1 VASAARAVPGQLDA
15 VQRYNDDWRGW
26 PVLPLHRQHPIR
38 GAFLEPRPDPRRGAV
53 YHDGVDIGVRDD
65 LPGRGAPPGRT
76 HRVHAIEGGKVTA
89 ATPRGTRGLV
99 DAGHFRYEHVDARVQ
114 AGDVV
119 EPGQLIGW
127 TTEGSWH
134 VHLGEFIF
142 QPDGSRLIVNPL
154 RPGGKLR
161 PYVDRE
167 PPVIREVRF
176 HVPAEPTWG
185 RRSAARV
192 ARLPPA
198 GRRIDPTRLSSRV
211 DVRVQ
216 THDPQS
222 FIGWFSALPWLA
234 APHHPFRI
242 AVTVFS
248 HATGK
253 AVVERDVFRSER
265 MLTVPAGQHYAPGTD
280 QNLPANGCVRL
291 HKTVRCDGI
300 YWFRLFPRPYWDT
313 TRLPN
318 GGYRVRVRVWDAA
331 GNEAHDDTDVRI
343 RNPAV

>member
-1 VASAARAVPGQLDA
+1 MASAARAVPGQLDA